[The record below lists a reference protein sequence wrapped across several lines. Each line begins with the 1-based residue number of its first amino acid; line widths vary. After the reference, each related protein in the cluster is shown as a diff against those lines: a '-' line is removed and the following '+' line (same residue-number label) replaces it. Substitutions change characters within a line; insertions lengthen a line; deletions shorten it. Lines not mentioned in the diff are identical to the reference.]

1 MSSLLAP
8 RFHRRWIDRLGLGL
22 AMLCALHCLAT
33 AAVLIGFPALWLK
46 LRYQV
51 PQYLWLFE
59 AERWIAGFSLGI
71 AALALLLAFRRLE
84 APTARSLLLVGAGGV
99 SAGLWWSPLAHSL
112 WSVAAVSGGALL
124 IALGHYLQLRG
135 WRRCG

>member
-22 AMLCALHCLAT
+22 AVLCALHCLAT

-59 AERWIAGFSLGI
+59 AERWIAGLSLGI

-84 APTARSLLLVGAGGV
+84 APGARSLLLVGAGGV

-112 WSVAAVSGGALL
+112 WSVPAVSGGALL